1 MTVATSA
8 GRLEDYASDRAA
20 ARTTA
25 TAWANVRPLNGEAK
39 GAVDGWID
47 LLARISHDLRTPL
60 NAVIGFSDA
69 MQHELFGPLGNA
81 RYQEYARHIRA
92 SGVELLSAA
101 EDALAMTAL
110 LAQPRAVAIGD
121 VPLLVLVAQAAD
133 DLAPHCA
140 ARMVSL
146 NVEID
151 AALEVRSDPC
161 QLIRAVR
168 QVLSVAVSRA
178 SAGACVDVRAV
189 PTNGLVELLIEV
201 RNAHGDAPSITVC
214 GSSARLE
221 LGLGRL
227 DLAVW
232 LAVALLDTLD
242 CALTID
248 VTDGTLRLFTVLE
261 QSIQRDFFAASP

>member
-8 GRLEDYASDRAA
+8 GRREDFTSDQAA
-20 ARTTA
+20 TRTTA
-25 TAWANVRPLNGEAK
+25 DWANVRPMNGQAK

-92 SGVELLSAA
+92 SGVQLLSAA

-110 LAQPRAVAIGD
+110 LAQPRAAAASDVA
-121 VPLLVLVAQAAD
+121 LLALVDQVAH
-133 DLAPHCA
+133 DLAPDCA
-140 ARMVSL
+140 TRMVRF
-146 NVEID
+146 EIEIP
-151 AALEVRSDPC
+151 AGLEVRSDPH
-161 QLIRAVR
+161 QLMRAVR
-168 QVLSVAVSRA
+168 QLLSIGLSRA
-178 SAGACVDVRAV
+178 AAGALIEVRARADG
-189 PTNGLVELLIEV
+189 GLVEFGLEV
-201 RNAHGDAPSITVC
+201 RNAHGDAPAPALE
-214 GSSARLE
+214 GSAARLE

-232 LAVALLDTLD
+232 LAVALLDSIDCTLS
-242 CALTID
+242 LHVI
-248 VTDGTLRLFTVLE
+248 DGTLRLRTVLE
-261 QSIQRDFFAASP
+261 QSVQQDFFAAGD

>member
-1 MTVATSA
+1 MTVATGA
-8 GRLEDYASDRAA
+8 GRREDFASDQAERE
-20 ARTTA
+20 TA
-25 TAWANVRPLNGEAK
+25 SQAWANVRPLNGATK
-39 GAVDGWID
+39 GAVGGWID

-110 LAQPRAVAIGD
+110 LAQPRAVAIGN
-121 VPLLVLVAQAAD
+121 VALLPLVAEAAD
-133 DLAPHCA
+133 ELGPQCG
-140 ARMVSL
+140 ARMVHFEI
-146 NVEID
+146 EID
-151 AALEVRSDPC
+151 AGLEVRSDPR
-161 QLIRAVR
+161 QLMRALR
-168 QVLSVAVSRA
+168 QVLSVGLSRA
-178 SAGACVDVRAV
+178 SPGARIDVRAV
-189 PTNGLVELLIEV
+189 PADGLVELVVEV
-201 RNAHGDAPSITVC
+201 LAAHGDAPAVTVR

-242 CALTID
+242 CTLSID
-248 VTDGTLRLFTVLE
+248 VVDGTLRLTTILE
-261 QSIQRDFFAASP
+261 QTIQQDFFAGAL